1 MVSLTDIRPWDKAM
15 SICMN
20 AFPTACPTAESQQVC
35 MTYLRNNENLVSGD
49 LLSDQLLLTTLYMY
63 IDLLWKLNVVA
74 HVAKIAWLQL
84 DIDNSSWSFLNAF
97 DSDSKTY
104 L

>member
-1 MVSLTDIRPWDKAM
+1 M

-74 HVAKIAWLQL
+74 HVAKVA
-84 DIDNSSWSFLNAF
+84 
-97 DSDSKTY
+97 
-104 L
+104 